1 MFLHMKMKG
10 GLYTKR
16 RSQIHVEGAIEFQHG
31 DDIECWR
38 KRRREGG
45 MDTDEESN
53 MDADA

>member
-1 MFLHMKMKG
+1 MKMKG

-45 MDTDEESN
+45 MDTGVEDEESN